1 MKDAGGEGLLLDGG
15 ADPPLPGQL
24 LGRFRHRQ
32 GVLPFQGRTEATA
45 DFVVGEKGP
54 SGHDQSLNAT
64 TGIGRVIRHAFKRI
78 SHLPFLSPKASLSIF
93 IWSNQSNQKHRSWHA
108 CARRCRTSTVPS
120 PILTFAAS
128 HRTAAPATTSS
139 QTKARRVAA
148 RTCSCLRPGHPFHA
162 PARGPAD

>member
-1 MKDAGGEGLLLDGG
+1 MQDAGGEGLLLDGG

-64 TGIGRVIRHAFKRI
+64 AGIGRVIRHAFKRI

-93 IWSNQSNQKHRSWHA
+93 IWSNQSNQKHRSWGA
-108 CARRCRTSTVPS
+108 CARRCRASTVPS
-120 PILTFAAS
+120 PILTFAARPPS
-128 HRTAAPATTSS
+128 CC
-139 QTKARRVAA
+139 ARHN
-148 RTCSCLRPGHPFHA
+148 LRPDQSPSSCRPNVFMP
-162 PARGPAD
+162 PAWPSFPCSSARAG